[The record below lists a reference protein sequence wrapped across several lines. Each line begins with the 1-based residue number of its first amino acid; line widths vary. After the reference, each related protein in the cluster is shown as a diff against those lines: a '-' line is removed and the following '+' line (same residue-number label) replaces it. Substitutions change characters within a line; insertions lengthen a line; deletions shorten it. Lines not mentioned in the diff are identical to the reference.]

1 MLKSVV
7 ITSRNNSNLCLPT
20 LIFFVSEYKTCRS
33 LGKKER
39 VSKHKL
45 SKGCHQGQNI
55 IFLAVLERLE
65 FKNFSYR
72 PTMVADNTFQC
83 SMAPP
88 LWNPFCR
95 PWFWKHAAK
104 FTGEHPCWSE
114 IYTSASVFSCK
125 FAAYFQSMLLQ
136 EHLWRAASGPCY
148 CLVSISNKLKTCV
161 LKMNPQV

>member
-55 IFLAVLERLE
+55 IFLAVLQRLE

-88 LWNPFCR
+88 FWNPFCR

-114 IYTSASVFSCK
+114 ISIKLLCNFIEIILRHQCSPVNLLHTFRACFYKNTSGG
-125 FAAYFQSMLLQ
+125 LL
-136 EHLWRAASGPCY
+136 LGLAT
-148 CLVSISNKLKTCV
+148 V
-161 LKMNPQV
+161 